1 MPYSYQ
7 VTRIE
12 KLMIMKLVTIYIL
25 IFMLLLSCTSK
36 KDSNTQATID
46 SLSIYDNHPI
56 LEISEAKHLQWVDSV
71 LGVKDVKLIDY
82 RIGLLILSWYIPLA
96 LRMEKNQI

>member
-25 IFMLLLSCTSK
+25 IFMLLLSRASK

-46 SLSIYDNHPI
+46 SISIYDNHPI

-71 LGVKDVKLIDY
+71 LGVKV
-82 RIGLLILSWYIPLA
+82 
-96 LRMEKNQI
+96 

>member
-25 IFMLLLSCTSK
+25 ILMLLLSCTSK

-56 LEISEAKHLQWVDSV
+56 LEIIKSPIPIKPCIIIFVYPISV
-71 LGVKDVKLIDY
+71 I
-82 RIGLLILSWYIPLA
+82 
-96 LRMEKNQI
+96 NQFHIFYS

>member
-25 IFMLLLSCTSK
+25 ILMLLLSCTSK

-56 LEISEAKHLQWVDSV
+56 LEISK
-71 LGVKDVKLIDY
+71 
-82 RIGLLILSWYIPLA
+82 
-96 LRMEKNQI
+96 

>member
-25 IFMLLLSCTSK
+25 IFMLLLSRASK
-36 KDSNTQATID
+36 RIVIHKLLLTAYLYMTI
-46 SLSIYDNHPI
+46 I
-56 LEISEAKHLQWVDSV
+56 LF
-71 LGVKDVKLIDY
+71 
-82 RIGLLILSWYIPLA
+82 
-96 LRMEKNQI
+96 

>member
-25 IFMLLLSCTSK
+25 ILMLLLSCTSK

-71 LGVKDVKLIDY
+71 LG
-82 RIGLLILSWYIPLA
+82 LLIISWYIPLA

>member
-46 SLSIYDNHPI
+46 SLSIFYPF
-56 LEISEAKHLQWVDSV
+56 
-71 LGVKDVKLIDY
+71 
-82 RIGLLILSWYIPLA
+82 ILS
-96 LRMEKNQI
+96 K

>member
-25 IFMLLLSCTSK
+25 IFMLLLSRASK

-46 SLSIYDNHPI
+46 SISIYDNHPI

-71 LGVKDVKLIDY
+71 LGVKGVIQGFIG
-82 RIGLLILSWYIPLA
+82 IGLLIIS
-96 LRMEKNQI
+96 

>member
-25 IFMLLLSCTSK
+25 ILILLLSCTSK

-46 SLSIYDNHPI
+46 SLVSHQI
-56 LEISEAKHLQWVDSV
+56 LQRLCLDSSGGKFRAE
-71 LGVKDVKLIDY
+71 GVAVY
-82 RIGLLILSWYIPLA
+82 MG
-96 LRMEKNQI
+96 

>member
-25 IFMLLLSCTSK
+25 TLMLLLSCTSK

-46 SLSIYDNHPI
+46 SLSLYMTII
-56 LEISEAKHLQWVDSV
+56 LF
-71 LGVKDVKLIDY
+71 
-82 RIGLLILSWYIPLA
+82 
-96 LRMEKNQI
+96 

>member
-56 LEISEAKHLQWVDSV
+56 LEISEAKHLSKKILQTIVILLKAILRVVDV
-71 LGVKDVKLIDY
+71 FTVKLFVKKLMSVI
-82 RIGLLILSWYIPLA
+82 LL
-96 LRMEKNQI
+96 